1 MRNLNE
7 EIKKIRLLI
16 EYNKGDSSVSEKEY
30 KLYVD
35 MGGVL
40 FTKMGADEGGTGDKT
55 EYIGDEL
62 WKGIKKYKPTILS
75 ATGSKNVDNAKE
87 TKRKQVKDYLEP
99 IPPIKF
105 VMSGKD
111 KGKEY
116 ANENSILIDDSQ
128 TNIDSWVNNGG
139 IGIKHN
145 SDNVSKTL
153 DKLKSIIGK

>member
-1 MRNLNE
+1 MKNLNE

-16 EYNKGDSSVSEKEY
+16 EYSKGDSSVMEKEY

-40 FTKMGADEGGTGDKT
+40 FTKMGADEGGLGDKT
-55 EYIGDEL
+55 EYIGNKL
-62 WKGIKKYKPTILS
+62 WEGIKKYEPTILS
-75 ATGSKNVDNAKE
+75 ATGSKNVDNSIE
-87 TKRKQVKDYLEP
+87 TKRNQVKVYLEP

-105 VMSGKD
+105 VVLGKD

-139 IGIKHN
+139 IGIKHS
-145 SDNVSKTL
+145 SDNVAKTL
-153 DKLKSIIGK
+153 DKLKSIMEK